1 MLDRSGGKTKR
12 KLGYMRSFERPSPKK
27 TSLEEKDVASRA
39 DLPIHHVG
47 YQVMES
53 IHNNDTI
60 ILVGETGCGKSTQ
73 VPQYC
78 VRMGLAKNGRVGVTQ
93 PRRLAAISLANRVA
107 TEMNTSVG
115 EEVGYHVRFEKKIS
129 ATTQIAYLTD
139 GILLR
144 EAIHDPLLREYSTV
158 IVDEAHE
165 RSLHTDI
172 LLNQI
177 GLLPM
182 QEWRIEEN
190 AGEAARKINLAWA
203 TIRLQKGRLVLRIVR
218 S

>member
-1 MLDRSGGKTKR
+1 
-12 KLGYMRSFERPSPKK
+12 
-27 TSLEEKDVASRA
+27 
-39 DLPIHHVG
+39 
-47 YQVMES
+47 MES